1 MESDLISRNTVLSYL
16 SDVWYSCKWTTSP
29 FDAAVAEAL
38 ESIIKEVEHMK
49 TVDAEPV
56 QHGRWETPFGSY
68 CTPHCTKCGWHI
80 PYSEDS
86 VLDARNYCPNC
97 GAKMDGEDINVH
109 TK

>member
-1 MESDLISRNTVLSYL
+1 MASDLLSRNTVLSYL

-49 TVDAEPV
+49 TVDAETV
-56 QHGRWETPFGSY
+56 RHGEWEV
-68 CTPHCTKCGWHI
+68 CGIGLTCKICHKGLVI
-80 PYSEDS
+80 EQGD
-86 VLDARNYCPNC
+86 VEMNYCPNC
-97 GAKMDGEDINVH
+97 VAKMDADDINVH